1 MSCKMQIAVAA
12 VVIGSAL
19 LTAVAGQGHR
29 DPVQTFR
36 SAQYCVPE
44 AEAPGAQTNIYC

>member
-1 MSCKMQIAVAA
+1 MSHRIRIAVAA

-19 LTAVAGQGHR
+19 LTAVAGQSHR
-29 DPVQTFR
+29 NTVQTFR

-44 AEAPGAQTNIYC
+44 AEPPGAQTNIYC